1 MKRIGDAYI
10 ARAVDIVFQP
20 ALAPME
26 AAMLPASAELS
37 MPRARGALAH
47 VKASFAPGKP
57 RGGQTGYR
65 LKLRTWGAQRQKI

>member
-26 AAMLPASAELS
+26 AAMLPASAERGL
-37 MPRARGALAH
+37 PHARGALAH
-47 VKASFAPGKP
+47 VKASFAQGRP
-57 RGGQTGYR
+57 RGGQAGYR
-65 LKLRTWGAQRQKI
+65 LKLRAWGPQRQKI